1 MQKDIKYKKRVRERE
16 RERPKY
22 VISFYLINF

>member
-16 RERPKY
+16 RERETK
-22 VISFYLINF
+22 VCNIILFD